1 MSHKINVTG
10 TFFHRA
16 TSLYPS
22 IPVELNLSGGFTV
35 GASGSAADGS
45 PNLAIKLETTLAS
58 AATQDID
65 LYSLVDAL
73 NQSVTAAE
81 LHTLIIVCLSPTGSG
96 TVTKHATDGFTGFG
110 SSYSL
115 PVTGKCPLVLGS
127 GGGLA
132 VSNSNKVIT
141 LTNTSGVSATFNA
154 YILARK

>member
-10 TFFHRA
+10 TFFQRA
-16 TSLYPS
+16 KPLYPS
-22 IPVELNLSGGFTV
+22 IPVEFDLAGGFTV
-35 GASGSAADGS
+35 GDSGTAADGS
-45 PNLAIKLETTLAS
+45 PNLAFKYETTLANS
-58 AATQDID
+58 ATQDID
-65 LYSLVDAL
+65 LYSLTDAL
-73 NQSVTAAE
+73 DQEVTAVE
-81 LHTLIIVCLSPTGSG
+81 LHTLIIVCQSPTGSG
-96 TVTKHATDGFTGFG
+96 TITKHATDGFTGFG
-110 SSYSL
+110 SSYTL